1 MPITAGSTVEYP
13 MNVRV
18 VHATRTTNPEEPL
31 QIVFSCIDNETG
43 REEITTAQV
52 PNAYLLF
59 GVLQEQGWFKPGVAR
74 GIRAMTRAS

>member
-1 MPITAGSTVEYP
+1 MGNISGSTVEYP
-13 MNVRV
+13 MNVKL

-31 QIVFSCIDNETG
+31 QIVFSCIDETG

-59 GVLQEQGWFKPGVAR
+59 GVLQEQGWFKTGVAR
-74 GIRAMTRAS
+74 PIRAMTRAS